1 MKPEE
6 VQANP
11 YIRKDEL
18 ERDKIAEIIESNGL
32 GGVPQDIRERVF
44 NACRDVLKWKN
55 EQVQGFLFSDT
66 IYTAPTGMLEG
77 LGDLNDKV
85 NSRWIDYQAG
95 IIKDYNDCDAHIM
108 AVRRANATISTD
120 GKFF

>member
-6 VQANP
+6 AQVNP

-18 ERDKIAEIIESNGL
+18 EKGKIAEIIESNGL

-77 LGDLNDKV
+77 LGALNDKV

-95 IIKDYNDCDAHIM
+95 IIKDYDDCDGHIM
-108 AVRRANATISTD
+108 AVRRANSTISTY

>member
-6 VQANP
+6 AQANP

-18 ERDKIAEIIESNGL
+18 ERSKIAEVIESNGL

-44 NACRDVLKWKN
+44 NACQEVLKWKN
-55 EQVQGFLFSDT
+55 EQVQGFLFADT
-66 IYTAPTGMLEG
+66 IYTAPKGMLEG
-77 LGDLNDKV
+77 LGDLSDKV
-85 NSRWIDYQAG
+85 NSRWLNYQVG
-95 IIKDYNDCDAHIM
+95 VIKDYIDCDGHIM